1 VKKRIFAWVAAA
13 ALASGIL
20 VGSNLIAQT
29 QRDKAADTESAG
41 KQWLTTMN
49 KDKDDTVD
57 KKEFLDYMTT
67 EFNKADT
74 DHDGTLDARELGQ
87 LRMELSYQ
95 QH

>member
-1 VKKRIFAWVAAA
+1 VKKRIFAWTAAA

-20 VGSNLIAQT
+20 VGSNLIAQG
-29 QRDKAADTESAG
+29 QRDKAADTDAG
-41 KQWLTTMN
+41 KQWLTMMN

-57 KKEFLDYMTT
+57 KKEFLDYMTA

-95 QH
+95 H